1 MTETGDALRA
11 TSDELL
17 RDLEVLVALEDE
29 KRSIAPGDPRL
40 VELAER
46 IESIASRILGSST
59 KQRELTEQI
68 HDQSTAGS
76 AAGSAAAPGA
86 AIDDTPR
93 SIADILAAWRE
104 AERTLAAVEPG
115 SVDAAEA
122 GLQVESLRAEYRR
135 AHDAR
140 RTGR

>member
-17 RDLEVLVALEDE
+17 RDLEVLLALEDE

-59 KQRELTEQI
+59 RQRELTEHI
-68 HDQSTAGS
+68 NDLSNAGS
-76 AAGSAAAPGA
+76 SAAPDTT
-86 AIDDTPR
+86 IDETPR
-93 SIADILAAWRE
+93 SIAEILSDWRE
-104 AERTLAAVEPG
+104 AERQLAAAEPG

-122 GLQVESLRAEYRR
+122 ALQVERLRADYRR
-135 AHDAR
+135 AHDER
-140 RTGR
+140 RSGG

>member
-17 RDLEVLVALEDE
+17 RDLEVLSALEDE
-29 KRSIAPGDPRL
+29 KRTIAPEDPRL

-68 HDQSTAGS
+68 HDESTADS
-76 AAGSAAAPGA
+76 SAAPGT

-93 SIADILAAWRE
+93 SIAEILAAWRE
-104 AERTLAAVEPG
+104 AERTLAAADPG

-140 RTGR
+140 RFGK

>member
-59 KQRELTEQI
+59 KQRELTEHI
-68 HDQSTAGS
+68 NDLSNAGS
-76 AAGSAAAPGA
+76 SAAPDTT
-86 AIDDTPR
+86 IDDTPR
-93 SIADILAAWRE
+93 SIAEILSDWRE
-104 AERTLAAVEPG
+104 AERRLAAAEPG

-122 GLQVESLRAEYRR
+122 ALQVDRLRADYRR

-140 RTGR
+140 RSGR

>member
-17 RDLEVLVALEDE
+17 RDLEVLSALEDE
-29 KRSIAPGDPRL
+29 KRTIAPGDPRL
-40 VELAER
+40 IELAER

-68 HDQSTAGS
+68 NDLTNAGS
-76 AAGSAAAPGA
+76 SAAPDT
-86 AIDDTPR
+86 AIEDTPR
-93 SIADILAAWRE
+93 SIAEILSAWRE
-104 AERTLAAVEPG
+104 AERDLAAAEPG
-115 SVDAAEA
+115 SVAAAEA
-122 GLQVESLRAEYRR
+122 GLWVDRLRSDYRR

-140 RTGR
+140 RSAR

>member
-17 RDLEVLVALEDE
+17 RDLEVLSALEDE
-29 KRSIAPGDPRL
+29 KRTIEPGDPRL

-68 HDQSTAGS
+68 HDQSTARS
-76 AAGSAAAPGA
+76 AASAGA

-93 SIADILAAWRE
+93 PIADILAAWRE
-104 AERTLAAVEPG
+104 AERTLAAAEPG

-140 RTGR
+140 RSGR

>member
-17 RDLEVLVALEDE
+17 RDLEVLSALEDE
-29 KRSIAPGDPRL
+29 KRTIEPGDPRL

-59 KQRELTEQI
+59 KQRELTEKI
-68 HDQSTAGS
+68 HDNST
-76 AAGSAAAPGA
+76 AGSAAAPGA

-104 AERTLAAVEPG
+104 AERTLAAAEPG

-140 RTGR
+140 RTGG

>member
-59 KQRELTEQI
+59 KQRELTEHI
-68 HDQSTAGS
+68 NDLSNAGS
-76 AAGSAAAPGA
+76 SAAPETT
-86 AIDDTPR
+86 IEDTPR
-93 SIADILAAWRE
+93 SIAEILSDWRE
-104 AERTLAAVEPG
+104 AERDLAAADPG

-122 GLQVESLRAEYRR
+122 ALQVERLRGDYRR

-140 RTGR
+140 RSGR

>member
-1 MTETGDALRA
+1 MTETGDVLRA

-17 RDLEVLVALEDE
+17 RDLEVLLALEDE

-59 KQRELTEQI
+59 KQRELTEHI
-68 HDQSTAGS
+68 NDLSNAGS
-76 AAGSAAAPGA
+76 SAAPDAS
-86 AIDDTPR
+86 IEDTPR
-93 SIADILAAWRE
+93 SIAEILSDWRE
-104 AERTLAAVEPG
+104 AERQLAAAEPG

-122 GLQVESLRAEYRR
+122 ALQIDRLRSDYRR
-135 AHDAR
+135 AHEAR
-140 RTGR
+140 RSGR

>member
-17 RDLEVLVALEDE
+17 RDLEVLSALEDE
-29 KRSIAPGDPRL
+29 KRTIEPGDPRL

-59 KQRELTEQI
+59 RQRELTERANLLS
-68 HDQSTAGS
+68 DAGSTA
-76 AAGSAAAPGA
+76 APDA
-86 AIDDTPR
+86 TIDETPR
-93 SIADILAAWRE
+93 SIAEILAAWRD
-104 AERTLAAVEPG
+104 AERQLAAAEPG

-122 GLQVESLRAEYRR
+122 ALQVERLRADYRR
-135 AHDAR
+135 AHDER
-140 RTGR
+140 RSGR

>member
-17 RDLEVLVALEDE
+17 RDLEVLLALEDE
-29 KRSIAPGDPRL
+29 KRSIAPGDRRL

-59 KQRELTEQI
+59 KQRELTEHI
-68 HDQSTAGS
+68 NDLSNAGS
-76 AAGSAAAPGA
+76 SAAPETT
-86 AIDDTPR
+86 IDDTPR
-93 SIADILAAWRE
+93 SIAEILSDWRE
-104 AERTLAAVEPG
+104 AERQLAAAEPG

-122 GLQVESLRAEYRR
+122 ALQVDRLRADYRR
-135 AHDAR
+135 SHDAR
-140 RTGR
+140 RAGR